1 MLQLQRRLRDVHANP
16 RAQSAL
22 AHRNIFRE
30 ALTWLEVHGG
40 SPELVAQWNAVADQ
54 RAAVTLDPD
63 AQADRPP
70 RKRRRRRRRRFRPT
84 PS

>member
-1 MLQLQRRLRDVHANP
+1 VLQLQRRLRDVHANP

-40 SPELVAQWNAVADQ
+40 SPELVAQWTAVVDQ

-63 AQADRPP
+63 AQAERPP